1 MSIEFKKV
9 TKHFGGTDVVDDLSL
24 EIQDGE
30 FVVLLGPSGCGKTT
44 TLRMLAGL
52 ENATS
57 GDILIDG
64 ERVNDVPTQHRD
76 VAMVFQ
82 SYALYPHM
90 TIAENIGYPLRVRKI
105 EKGERAARVNRVAA
119 MLEIESLLER
129 KPRQLSGGER
139 QRVALA
145 RAIVREPR
153 AYLMDEPLS
162 NLDARLRV
170 QMRGELKRLQH
181 QLGTTTIYVTHD
193 QAEAMTLASRVAVMR
208 KGLLQQFDT
217 PMNIYNYPA
226 NRFVA
231 EFVGSPSMNF
241 VEGKIDPG
249 SGTFVSDS
257 LLIPLSADQI
267 SNLAGQSALTMGIRP
282 EHIQV
287 LAEPHDGAIPA
298 SVYVTE
304 LMGNETFVF
313 VTVGANR
320 LIARAPAD
328 FRAELESKVWLR
340 IAAEKAHFFDSAG
353 AEISSL
359 LPDHLRNRRPHLLRP
374 HLITRIGRM
383 KPIAREIF
391 RMRRELLSRDRVDIK
406 HRHTVT
412 SCNLLQPAAKL
423 NNLPLILV
431 TRRTW
436 NSRRARNI
444 RKVRHHNSRARLF
457 FEHAENLFVV
467 FRKLVQRQPMPDVVD
482 ADTNSHKIRIHRD
495 ALVQLR
501 TQDIRSRRAT
511 HAEIA

>member
-1 MSIEFKKV
+1 MAIEFRNV
-9 TKHFGGTDVVDDLSL
+9 TKHFGGTNVVDDLSL
-24 EIQDGE
+24 EIRNGE

-57 GDILIDG
+57 GDIFIDG

-105 EKGERAARVNRVAA
+105 EKNERAARVNRVAA
-119 MLEIESLLER
+119 MLEIESLLGR

-208 KGLLQQFDT
+208 KGRLQQFDT

-241 VEGKIDPG
+241 VEGRIDA
-249 SGTFVSDS
+249 GTFVSDS
-257 LLIPLSADQI
+257 LRIPLSADQI
-267 SNLAGQSALTMGIRP
+267 RNLSGSLTMGIRP

-287 LAEPHDGAIPA
+287 LAQPHDGAIPA

-313 VTVGANR
+313 VSVGANR

-328 FRAELESKVWLR
+328 FRAELESQVWLR
-340 IAAEKAHFFDSAG
+340 IAGEKAHFFDPVSG
-353 AEISSL
+353 E
-359 LPDHLRNRRPHLLRP
+359 NR
-374 HLITRIGRM
+374 
-383 KPIAREIF
+383 
-391 RMRRELLSRDRVDIK
+391 S
-406 HRHTVT
+406 
-412 SCNLLQPAAKL
+412 
-423 NNLPLILV
+423 
-431 TRRTW
+431 
-436 NSRRARNI
+436 
-444 RKVRHHNSRARLF
+444 
-457 FEHAENLFVV
+457 
-467 FRKLVQRQPMPDVVD
+467 
-482 ADTNSHKIRIHRD
+482 
-495 ALVQLR
+495 
-501 TQDIRSRRAT
+501 
-511 HAEIA
+511 

>member
-1 MSIEFKKV
+1 MGIEFRNV
-9 TKHFGGTDVVDDLSL
+9 TKHFGGASVVDDLSL
-24 EIQDGE
+24 EIRDGE

-52 ENATS
+52 ETASS
-57 GDILIDG
+57 GDIFIEG

-76 VAMVFQ
+76 LAMVFQ

-90 TIAENIGYPLRVRKI
+90 TIAENIGYPLRVRKLD
-105 EKGERAARVNRVAA
+105 KAKRAERVNRVAA

-208 KGLLQQFDT
+208 KGRLQQFDT
-217 PMNIYNYPA
+217 PMNIYNCPA

-241 VEGKIDPG
+241 IEGEQVTI
-249 SGTFVSDS
+249 
-257 LLIPLSADQI
+257 
-267 SNLAGQSALTMGIRP
+267 GIRP

-287 LAEPHDGAIPA
+287 FSEPRDGAMEA
-298 SVYVTE
+298 NVYVTE

-313 VTVGANR
+313 LSVGTNR

-328 FRAELESKVWLR
+328 FRAEVESKVWLQL
-340 IAAEKAHFFDSAG
+340 AKDKMHYFDPKSG
-353 AEISSL
+353 ESL
-359 LPDHLRNRRPHLLRP
+359 
-374 HLITRIGRM
+374 TQ
-383 KPIAREIF
+383 
-391 RMRRELLSRDRVDIK
+391 
-406 HRHTVT
+406 RH
-412 SCNLLQPAAKL
+412 
-423 NNLPLILV
+423 
-431 TRRTW
+431 
-436 NSRRARNI
+436 
-444 RKVRHHNSRARLF
+444 KV
-457 FEHAENLFVV
+457 
-467 FRKLVQRQPMPDVVD
+467 
-482 ADTNSHKIRIHRD
+482 
-495 ALVQLR
+495 
-501 TQDIRSRRAT
+501 
-511 HAEIA
+511 

>member
-1 MSIEFKKV
+1 MGIKFRNV
-9 TKHFGGTDVVDDLSL
+9 TKHFGGTNVVDDLSL
-24 EIQDGE
+24 EIRDGE

-57 GDILIDG
+57 GDIFIEG

-105 EKGERAARVNRVAA
+105 EKSERTTRVNRVAA

-208 KGLLQQFDT
+208 KGRLQQFDT
-217 PMNIYNYPA
+217 PMNIYNQPA

-241 VEGKIDPG
+241 IDGKIDSA
-249 SGTFVSDS
+249 SGTFVSDA
-257 LLIPLSADQI
+257 LRIPLSADQVK
-267 SNLAGQSALTMGIRP
+267 LHSAVTMGIRP
-282 EHIQV
+282 EHIQI
-287 LAEPHDGAIPA
+287 LAEPHEGAIPA

-320 LIARAPAD
+320 FIARAPAD

-340 IAAEKAHFFDSAG
+340 IALEKMHFFDAQQ
-353 AEISSL
+353 
-359 LPDHLRNRRPHLLRP
+359 N
-374 HLITRIGRM
+374 
-383 KPIAREIF
+383 
-391 RMRRELLSRDRVDIK
+391 
-406 HRHTVT
+406 
-412 SCNLLQPAAKL
+412 
-423 NNLPLILV
+423 
-431 TRRTW
+431 
-436 NSRRARNI
+436 RAR
-444 RKVRHHNSRARLF
+444 
-457 FEHAENLFVV
+457 
-467 FRKLVQRQPMPDVVD
+467 
-482 ADTNSHKIRIHRD
+482 
-495 ALVQLR
+495 
-501 TQDIRSRRAT
+501 
-511 HAEIA
+511 

>member
-1 MSIEFKKV
+1 MSVEFRNVSKD
-9 TKHFGGTDVVDDLSL
+9 FGGACVVDDLSL
-24 EIQDGE
+24 EIRDGE

-52 ENATS
+52 ETVTS
-57 GDILIDG
+57 GEIYIGG

-76 VAMVFQ
+76 LAMVFQ

-105 EKGERAARVNRVAA
+105 EKNERADRVNRVAA
-119 MLEIESLLER
+119 MLEIESLLDR

-208 KGLLQQFDT
+208 KGRLQQFDT
-217 PMNIYNYPA
+217 PMNIYNEPA

-241 VEGKIDPG
+241 VEGRIDRA
-249 SGTFVSDS
+249 TFVSDS
-257 LLIPLSADQI
+257 LRVPLNTQ
-267 SNLAGQSALTMGIRP
+267 LAGALTMGIRP

-287 LAEPHDGAIPA
+287 FAEPHDGAIA
-298 SVYVTE
+298 ATVYVTE

-313 VTVGANR
+313 LSVGENR

-328 FRAELESKVWLR
+328 FRADVESKVWLR
-340 IAAEKAHFFDSAG
+340 LATERAHFFDSNG
-353 AEISSL
+353 NSL
-359 LPDHLRNRRPHLLRP
+359 TQRR
-374 HLITRIGRM
+374 
-383 KPIAREIF
+383 K
-391 RMRRELLSRDRVDIK
+391 D
-406 HRHTVT
+406 
-412 SCNLLQPAAKL
+412 AK
-423 NNLPLILV
+423 
-431 TRRTW
+431 
-436 NSRRARNI
+436 
-444 RKVRHHNSRARLF
+444 
-457 FEHAENLFVV
+457 EN
-467 FRKLVQRQPMPDVVD
+467 
-482 ADTNSHKIRIHRD
+482 
-495 ALVQLR
+495 
-501 TQDIRSRRAT
+501 
-511 HAEIA
+511 